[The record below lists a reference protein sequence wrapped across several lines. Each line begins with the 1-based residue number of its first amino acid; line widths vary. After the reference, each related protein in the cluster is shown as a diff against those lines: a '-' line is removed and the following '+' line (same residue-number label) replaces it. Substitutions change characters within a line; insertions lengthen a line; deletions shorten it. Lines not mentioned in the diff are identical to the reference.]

1 MAMRTRTLAGTFLVA
16 ALISG
21 CSGGGGDSPPGAG
34 LGGAPPGSPPP
45 PAGSPPPPPPAPA
58 STILS
63 TQAEASR
70 FLTQASFGGDYVAS
84 NALVGRTAES
94 WLQAEFAKPPRLI
107 LDTVLA
113 SRRPTGGFD
122 GSPASEQVWNGFIS
136 GDDTLRQRMVFAL
149 SQIWVVSENEMFD
162 KNERMA
168 FYVDTLSRNA
178 FGNYRQLMQ
187 DVTYTPAMAEY
198 LTYMQNRK
206 GDPRTGRMPDEN
218 YAREILQLFTIGLV
232 ELNMDGTPKIGPNG
246 PRETYTN
253 ADIEGLAR
261 VFTGLSRKGRD
272 FYRADPDG
280 EYQPLVMMMGEHS
293 PEAKTFLGTTI
304 PAGTEGNESIRIALD
319 TIFAHPNVA
328 PYVSIQLIKRF
339 TASNPS
345 PAYVQRVATAFE
357 TGSFTAPSGIRFGT
371 GTRGDLTATLAAVLL
386 DPTVHQDPASLPQD
400 AGKIREPIL
409 KFVHLARAFRM
420 NPAVA
425 AVETR
430 LDNTSSPVDRLAQ
443 HPFRAP
449 SVFNFYRPG
458 FVAPGSLSGAANL
471 TAPEFQ
477 IINDGSSLGYINMM
491 TDYAFDRTPSRN
503 NVASFVPD
511 YAAEIAIADDAK
523 ALVER
528 LNVTLAAGQMTAQEK
543 AAVEAAINALPIST
557 TDPSG
562 DRQKRVASSVLLIS
576 NMPSYAV
583 IR

>member
-1 MAMRTRTLAGTFLVA
+1 MLTRPRTLAGTLLLASLMA
-16 ALISG
+16 A
-21 CSGGGGDSPPGAG
+21 CSGGGGEGAGGG

-45 PAGSPPPPPPAPA
+45 PVGSPPPPPPAAA
-58 STILS
+58 STTLA
-63 TQAEASR
+63 TQSEAAR

-94 WLQAEFAKPPRLI
+94 WLQAEFAKPPRYI
-107 LDTVLA
+107 LQPVLA
-113 SRRPTGGFD
+113 RLQPNGAFIRN
-122 GSPASEQVWNGFIS
+122 PASDQVWNGFIN

-149 SQIWVVSENEMFD
+149 SQVWVVSDTEMF
-162 KNERMA
+162 NESDRMA
-168 FYVDTLSRNA
+168 FYIDALSRNA

-187 DVTYTPAMAEY
+187 DITYTPAMAEY

-218 YAREILQLFTIGLV
+218 YARELLQLFTIGLV

-246 PRETYTN
+246 PIETFDN
-253 ADIEGLAR
+253 ADVEGLAR
-261 VFTGLSRKGRD
+261 VFTGLTRKGRD
-272 FYRADPDG
+272 FYNADADG
-280 EYQPLVMMMGEHS
+280 DYNPLVMMGGEHS

-304 PAGTEGNESIRIALD
+304 PAGTNGTESIRIALD

-328 PYVSIQLIKRF
+328 PFVSSQLIKRF
-339 TASNPS
+339 TASSPS
-345 PAYVQRVATAFE
+345 PAYVQRVAMAFE
-357 TGSFTAPSGIRFGT
+357 AGNFTAPSGARFGT

-386 DPTVHQDPASLPQD
+386 DPTVHQDPATLPQE

-420 NPAVA
+420 NPSDATA
-425 AVETR
+425 ETR
-430 LDNTSSPVDRLAQ
+430 LENTASPVDRLAQ

-458 FVAPGSLSGAANL
+458 FIAPGSLSAAANL

-477 IINDGSSLGYINMM
+477 VITEGSSLGYINLM
-491 TDYAFDRTPSRN
+491 TDYTFDRTPARD
-503 NVASFVPD
+503 NVPSFVPD
-511 YAAEIAIADDAK
+511 YTAEIAIADNAA
-523 ALVER
+523 ALIER
-528 LNVTLAAGQMTAQEK
+528 LNIILAAGQMTAAEK
-543 AAVEAAINALPIST
+543 SSVEAAINALPIST
-557 TDPSG
+557 NDPEG
-562 DRQKRVASSVLLIS
+562 DRRKRVASSILLIS

>member
-1 MAMRTRTLAGTFLVA
+1 MLTRTRMFAGTILLSA
-16 ALISG
+16 ILSG
-21 CSGGGGDSPPGAG
+21 CGGSGSSDAPVGGFGA
-34 LGGAPPGSPPP
+34 APPPSPPP
-45 PAGSPPPPPPAPA
+45 PVGSPPAAPPAQA
-58 STILS
+58 STTLA
-63 TQAEASR
+63 TQAEAAR

-94 WLQAEFAKPPRLI
+94 WLQAEFAKPPRYI
-107 LDTVLA
+107 LPTVLA

-122 GSPASEQVWNGFIS
+122 GRPTSEQVWNGFIS

-149 SQIWVVSENEMFD
+149 SQIWVVSDSEMQEQ
-162 KNERMA
+162 NERMA
-168 FYVDTLSRNA
+168 FYIDTLSRNA

-198 LTYMQNRK
+198 LTYMWNQK
-206 GDPRTGRMPDEN
+206 GDPKTGRMPDEN
-218 YAREILQLFTIGLV
+218 YAREIMQLFTIGLV
-232 ELNMDGTPKIGPNG
+232 ELNIDGTPKIGPNG

-253 ADIEGLAR
+253 ADVEGLAR
-261 VFTGLSRKGRD
+261 VFTGLTRKGRN
-272 FYRADPDG
+272 FYNADPDG
-280 EYQPLVMMMGEHS
+280 EYQPLVMSNNEHS

-319 TIFAHPNVA
+319 TIFAHPNL
-328 PYVSIQLIKRF
+328 PPFVSSQLIKRF

-357 TGSFTAPSGIRFGT
+357 TGNFTAPSGVRFGT
-371 GTRGDLTATLAAVLL
+371 GQRGDLTATLAAVLL
-386 DPTVHQDPASLPQD
+386 DPTVHQDPASLPQE
-400 AGKIREPIL
+400 AGKIREPVL

-420 NPAVA
+420 NPVNA
-425 AVETR
+425 AVESR
-430 LDNTSSPVDRLAQ
+430 LDSTASPVDRLAQ

-477 IINDGSSLGYINMM
+477 VITDGASLGYINMM
-491 TDYAFDRTPSRN
+491 TDYAFDRSPSRN
-503 NVASFVPD
+503 NVSSFVPD
-511 YAAEIAIADDAK
+511 YSAEIAIADDAK

-528 LNVTLAAGQMTAQEK
+528 LNIILAAGQMTAQEK
-543 AAVEAAINALPIST
+543 ATVENAINALPVST

-562 DRQKRVASSVLLIS
+562 DRQKRVAASVLLIS